1 MDYKHSCV
9 IDAQNLYKTFVLVL
23 FVENEE
29 HQQEEQVQYYELL
42 EGESLVDTAPPVMRP
57 YAGADG
63 FVAPKRD
70 KAASA
75 WVEAASAEE
84 IAAWEAEHPAPERP
98 QPDPDLTTQY
108 AAAMRAFASTSTEI
122 ADTYALD
129 MPDLF
134 PTWAAALEAGEELL
148 AGRVLSDGG
157 QLYRVVQ
164 AVTPLESQPPH
175 GAGMLAIYRPI
186 DQQHAGTAED
196 PIPWVMG
203 MDCIAGKHYSYKG
216 KVYRVAVGGSMTPCV
231 WPPDT
236 PGMWQWEVVV

>member
-42 EGESLVDTAPPVMRP
+42 EGESLVDTAPPVMRS
-57 YAGADG
+57 YTGADG
-63 FVAPKRD
+63 FVAPKWD

-75 WVEAASAEE
+75 WVGAARAGE
-84 IAAWEAEHPAPERP
+84 IAAREAENQAPERP

>member
-23 FVENEE
+23 LVANEE
-29 HQQEEQVQYYELL
+29 HQQEEQIQYYELL
-42 EGESLVDTAPPVMRP
+42 EGEMLVDTAPPVMRP
-57 YAGADG
+57 YTGADG
-63 FVAPKRD
+63 FVAPKWD
-70 KAASA
+70 KATSA

-122 ADTYALD
+122 ADTCALD

-134 PTWAAALEAGEELL
+134 PTWKEVLRLGAELA

-164 AVTPLESQPPH
+164 VTPLESQPPH
-175 GAGMLAIYRPI
+175 GEGMLAVYRPI
-186 DQQHAGTAED
+186 DPQHTGTAED
-196 PIPWVMG
+196 PIQWVMG